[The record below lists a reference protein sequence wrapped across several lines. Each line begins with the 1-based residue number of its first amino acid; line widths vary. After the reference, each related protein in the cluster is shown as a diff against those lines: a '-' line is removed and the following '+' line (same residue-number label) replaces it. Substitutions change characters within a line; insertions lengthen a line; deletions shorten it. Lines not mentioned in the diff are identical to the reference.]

1 MGYGR
6 DSPAIEDLR
15 HFPGALVPVDRD
27 KQSRSPLTKIVGT
40 PMYKRMRAHHSNA
53 ARKQL
58 KLADTDASVRRWLGV
73 PADHEPTEQSAR
85 LRHCNR
91 ERVPVA

>member
-40 PMYKRMRAHHSNA
+40 PMYKRMTAHHINA
-53 ARKQL
+53 VRK
-58 KLADTDASVRRWLGV
+58 
-73 PADHEPTEQSAR
+73 P
-85 LRHCNR
+85 
-91 ERVPVA
+91 